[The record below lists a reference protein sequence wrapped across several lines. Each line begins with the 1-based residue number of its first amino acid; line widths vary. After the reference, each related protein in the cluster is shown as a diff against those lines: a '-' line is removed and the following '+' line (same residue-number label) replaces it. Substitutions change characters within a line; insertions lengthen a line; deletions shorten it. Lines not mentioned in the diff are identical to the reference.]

1 MLERLAREAGFKVQ
15 GVVTLDLRTG
25 EQGQSF
31 EAEIMS
37 IAPRDTLVRFAA
49 LVAEECAKVCEQNV
63 STDTD
68 WDNAY
73 WNQSAERCAWKI
85 REKFT

>member
-1 MLERLAREAGFKVQ
+1 MKDDLLERLAREAGMVQ
-15 GVVTLDLRTG
+15 LHGA
-25 EQGQSF
+25 SF
-31 EAEIMS
+31 TNAAMEPKAL
-37 IAPRDTLVRFAA
+37 ARFAT

-85 REKFT
+85 RDKFT

>member
-1 MLERLAREAGFKVQ
+1 MKDDLIERLAREAG
-15 GVVTLDLRTG
+15 LRVSWVMVLHSDGST
-25 EQGQSF
+25 EY
-31 EAEIMS
+31 EVRPPEL
-37 IAPRDTLVRFAA
+37 RRFAA